1 LACASAPE
9 TESSPADFQAE
20 IRWTAYG
27 IPHVKADDWAGMG
40 YGIAYA
46 TANDAVCVIAQDVMT
61 LNGDLT
67 KYLGAD
73 NGNLQSDVFHRGLL
87 TDNVPPTGPPDI
99 RPLVRYQA

>member
-1 LACASAPE
+1 M
-9 TESSPADFQAE
+9 
-20 IRWTAYG
+20 
-27 IPHVKADDWAGMG
+27 KADDWAGMG